1 MVFLTGLLNNI
12 NSHMIKVL
20 NNNCFKF
27 LLLGSVNIMLLWRIP
42 VIEYTYMVYYHNHF
56 AFSLL
61 SAAWVS
67 RVMHCSKFLTS
78 FLPSPKTAKFTL
90 FKFQKIIIIRY
101 LKHNGKL

>member
-1 MVFLTGLLNNI
+1 MWPSPWTVFLTGLLNDI

-27 LLLGSVNIMLLWRIP
+27 LLFGFSKYNVAMVNTG
-42 VIEYTYMVYYHNHF
+42 IEYTYMVYYHNHF

-67 RVMHCSKFLTS
+67 M
-78 FLPSPKTAKFTL
+78 
-90 FKFQKIIIIRY
+90 
-101 LKHNGKL
+101 